1 MRTLLRHCLLLSAV
15 PLVVAC
21 ASSGSSSGT
30 STSGGPR
37 ENADRL
43 VLAENDA
50 RLQAG
55 GSLLDLIRRER
66 PQWLTR
72 RASSIGAGG
81 QNDIVVYRDGV
92 RIGGP
97 EVLREIPINVVATA
111 TWLDGPEAAARFGL
125 NHQYGAILVVTRK

>member
-1 MRTLLRHCLLLSAV
+1 MRTLLRHCLLLAAV
-15 PLVVAC
+15 PITIAC
-21 ASSGSSSGT
+21 ASSQSGSSAN
-30 STSGGPR
+30 TSGGPR

-43 VLAENDA
+43 VLAANDA

-72 RASSIGAGG
+72 RTTSIGAGG

-92 RIGGP
+92 RVGGP
-97 EVLREIPINVVATA
+97 DVLREIPVNIVGTA